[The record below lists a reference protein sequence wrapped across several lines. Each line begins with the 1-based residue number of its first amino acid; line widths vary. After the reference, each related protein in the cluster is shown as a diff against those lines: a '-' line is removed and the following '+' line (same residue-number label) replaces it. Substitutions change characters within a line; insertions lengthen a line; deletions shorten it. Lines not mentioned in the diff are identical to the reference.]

1 MAEIPAQD
9 WSLFQLTDAPVV
21 PEAPFPNFVWRFEDK
36 SGIPGATARVYLAKG
51 RDRLEKPVILSD
63 GFNSGPSNFDEFW
76 YGLNTKDYPFAD
88 KLLELG
94 HDVILLGYD
103 ERSASILHNAERA
116 RQCIMKV
123 IAERHGNAGL
133 VVGGFS
139 MGGIITRYAL
149 AKLEAQQIQHETN
162 LYISFDS
169 PHRGAWVPIGLQNFA
184 HMGGKDSPLSEQIN
198 SPASQE
204 LLFLHVA
211 EAGGE
216 PQQSPLRANLLD
228 QFERVGEWPQRPRL
242 IAVANGNGTGAG
254 NGNPEGTA
262 PALELTSVPLAGTTM
277 YTQASGA
284 QALVLEA
291 KLNGNPAGDIRTDDL
306 QEYDRAPGG
315 KLASFAIAADN
326 INEQLGEG
334 SAVAHLDDT
343 CFVPTVSALSI
354 QDPFKQDVMVNI
366 SKLPSEDSDFHDF
379 RYSAGDT
386 MHSQMTDELA
396 RWLIEEI
403 HRAS

>member
-1 MAEIPAQD
+1 MAEIPAQN
-9 WSLFQLTDAPVV
+9 WSLFQATDAPVV
-21 PEAPFPNFVWRFEDK
+21 PEAPFPDFVWRFEDRTA
-36 SGIPGATARVYLAKG
+36 IPGATARVYLARG
-51 RDRLEKPVILSD
+51 RSQLERPVILSD

-76 YGLNTKDYPFAD
+76 YGLNTKDHPFATE
-88 KLLELG
+88 LLELG

-103 ERSASILHNAERA
+103 ERSASILDNAERA
-116 RQCIMKV
+116 RECILRAA
-123 IAERHGNAGL
+123 AERSGKAGL

-149 AKLEAQQIQHETN
+149 AKMEAQQISHETS

-184 HMGGKDSPLSEQIN
+184 HMGGEDSALSQQIN

-211 EAGGE
+211 ETGAE
-216 PQQSPLRANLLD
+216 PQPSPLRANLLD
-228 QFERVGEWPQRPRL
+228 RFAEVGEWPQVPRL
-242 IAVANGNGTGAG
+242 IAVANGNGTGAD
-254 NGNPEGTA
+254 NGNPAGTA
-262 PALELTSVPLAGTTM
+262 PALELTSGALEGTTV

-284 QALVLEA
+284 DALVLEV
-291 KLNGNPAGDIRTDDL
+291 KLYGNPAGEVRTDDL

-315 KLASFAIAADN
+315 KLASFAIAAHN
-326 INEQLGEG
+326 INEQVGEG

-354 QDPFKQDVMVNI
+354 MDPVKQNVMENV
-366 SKLPSEDSDFHDF
+366 SKLPQEDSDFHDF
-379 RYSAGDT
+379 RYSSGDT
-386 MHSQMTDELA
+386 MHSQMTGELA
-396 RWLIEEI
+396 RWLIDEI
-403 HRAS
+403 HRVG

>member
-1 MAEIPAQD
+1 MVEIPAQN

-21 PEAPFPNFVWRFEDK
+21 PEAPWPNFVWRFEDK
-36 SGIPGATARVYLAKG
+36 TAIPGATARVYLAKG

-76 YGLNTKDYPFAD
+76 YGLNTTDHPFATE
-88 KLLELG
+88 LLELG
-94 HDVILLGYD
+94 HDLILLGYD
-103 ERSASILHNAERA
+103 ERSASILHNAVRAQECILKAARERS
-116 RQCIMKV
+116 
-123 IAERHGNAGL
+123 GSAGL

-149 AKLEAQQIQHETN
+149 AEMEARQISHETS

-169 PHRGAWVPIGLQNFA
+169 PHRGAWVPVSLQNFA
-184 HMGGKDSPLSEQIN
+184 HMSGEDSALSKQIN

-211 EAGGE
+211 EVDAE

-228 QFERVGEWPQRPRL
+228 RFAEVGEWPKQPRM

-262 PALELTSVPLAGTTM
+262 PALELISGALEGTTA

-284 QALVLEA
+284 GALVLEA
-291 KLNGNPAGDIRTDDL
+291 KFYGNAAGEIRTDDL

-315 KLASFAIAADN
+315 KLASFAIAAHN
-326 INEQLGEG
+326 INEQLGDG
-334 SAVAHLDDT
+334 SATAHLDDT

-354 QDPFKQDVMVNI
+354 QDPVRQNVMEDI
-366 SKLPSEDSDFHDF
+366 SKLPPDDSDFHDF
-379 RYSAGDT
+379 RYSEGDT
-386 MHSQMTDELA
+386 MHSQMTGELA

-403 HRAS
+403 RRTG